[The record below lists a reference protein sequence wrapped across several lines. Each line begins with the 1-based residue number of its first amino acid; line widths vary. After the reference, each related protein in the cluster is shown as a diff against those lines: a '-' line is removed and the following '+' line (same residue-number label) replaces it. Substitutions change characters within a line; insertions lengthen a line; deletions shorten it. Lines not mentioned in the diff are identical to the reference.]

1 MLYLRPWE
9 YNKDKVNKGV
19 IMEENYFDV
28 KFTTIKEEESD
39 SLNISASLILS
50 DIETDEE
57 KTIGYS
63 NLYIFNEYRV
73 DSWNEL
79 IDNADS
85 ISGDVLEVIDVLS
98 KAKDNEEIHGLIA
111 VLDHIGIYKEY
122 REKGYCSKFIDNIV
136 EYLEYI
142 NANYIGLIPARIY
155 DDKVVQNEDKV
166 VDYYIKKGFKPISRR
181 LGGNVVM
188 GKSLL

>member
-1 MLYLRPWE
+1 
-9 YNKDKVNKGV
+9 
-19 IMEENYFDV
+19 MEENYFDV

-111 VLDHIGIYKEY
+111 VLDHIEIYKEY

-166 VDYYIKKGFKPISRR
+166 IDYYIKKGFKPISRR